1 MQLQARE
8 SKHHSETNPA
18 AHNRLDR
25 RGFAVI
31 WRGNAAATAGPL
43 RMTTDRARSALSKAH
58 SNRQYRAP
66 RSRAMRS
73 LSHRS
78 GLPMLSPSR
87 TVCTPASVGSQVG
100 SHSLW
105 TSADGYGRLWTAN
118 RLVPDAMDRSGLLW
132 TTCVHLRIRRLGIR
146 VPPGVLLT
154 RASEHWFSPN
164 AATKTRRWFSAVNSR
179 PGMPKRST
187 VSRFH
192 APMHPPCTHDAPTDP
207 VSRQSASTFGSPS
220 AVWAVRLQR
229 PARCFYVC
237 QVAVSGGGW
246 CSSSRQTLRAM

>member
-1 MQLQARE
+1 
-8 SKHHSETNPA
+8 
-18 AHNRLDR
+18 
-25 RGFAVI
+25 
-31 WRGNAAATAGPL
+31 
-43 RMTTDRARSALSKAH
+43 MTTDRARSALSKAH

-146 VPPGVLLT
+146 VPPGVPLT
-154 RASEHWFSPN
+154 RASAQTS
-164 AATKTRRWFSAVNSR
+164 SAQTAR
-179 PGMPKRST
+179 ETARSSDAVGRHLAKAKQGST
-187 VSRFH
+187 FPVSCLH
-192 APMHPPCTHDAPTDP
+192 APTMHPRRTYRPSFRAIRPPDP
-207 VSRQSASTFGSPS
+207 RPVALQQARLAS
-220 AVWAVRLQR
+220 
-229 PARCFYVC
+229 
-237 QVAVSGGGW
+237 
-246 CSSSRQTLRAM
+246 